1 MSPLVRSKK
10 RPIWQRVPE
19 KNVFYYRSPEHKQ
32 GYVLSFLFQFDD
44 AADTYFFA
52 YSYPYTYTDLQRY
65 LYDLDQ
71 RGMAFYSRELL
82 CRTIQHRRLDLLTI
96 TDKGTNNKK
105 KEDGLYYRACAPE
118 TPAQYICQGLIDL
131 LVSDTAEAKMLRQNL
146 IFKIIPMLN
155 PDGVFLGNYRCSFT
169 GYDLNRCWANPS
181 EWCHPGIVGAKK
193 KILEY
198 YKKSNNKT
206 VLDLFLDAHM
216 RTQMLRTVLCTA
228 TQQKI
233 EP

>member
-1 MSPLVRSKK
+1 MEIAKDETKTAALGSRGKKKNRKNTSVASKKAAETDVGTETHSTPDGKTTLSGNLIFSCDFECGNLGSAKPINENEYEITIRPDTNNPRHRLWFYYSVSNAKERQRIIFHITNFSKTKSLYREGMSPLVRSKK

-82 CRTIQHRRLDLLTI
+82 CRTIL
-96 TDKGTNNKK
+96 
-105 KEDGLYYRACAPE
+105 CE
-118 TPAQYICQGLIDL
+118 T
-131 LVSDTAEAKMLRQNL
+131 K
-146 IFKIIPMLN
+146 
-155 PDGVFLGNYRCSFT
+155 
-169 GYDLNRCWANPS
+169 
-181 EWCHPGIVGAKK
+181 
-193 KILEY
+193 
-198 YKKSNNKT
+198 
-206 VLDLFLDAHM
+206 
-216 RTQMLRTVLCTA
+216 
-228 TQQKI
+228 
-233 EP
+233 